1 MLYHDISKSMIN
13 HVASWSIMLNQN
25 QNQYSTS
32 RFCRFCPLRYWIQ
45 ISPYPLY
52 PRGPRRNPSG
62 RRGCRRGD
70 VDYAE
75 HVAILVGFCG
85 EIIVDDDAEL
95 CASVV
100 RSLCGIGICYDP
112 FRYEGRGIIPQ
123 RETYNNVGIATET
136 VIPHFRIVQ
145 IAACVKRDET
155 MFNHGSVISNPHRC
169 EVKTGGETER
179 TIVEHLRFL
188 IAPRIEYS
196 VVS

>member
-1 MLYHDISKSMIN
+1 MVYHVESKSE
-13 HVASWSIMLNQN
+13 SI
-25 QNQYSTS
+25 
-32 RFCRFCPLRYWIQ
+32 FHFQ
-45 ISPYPLY
+45 ILSFLSFKILDPALHILY
-52 PRGPRRNPSG
+52 ILAVPGETPAVG
-62 RRGCRRGD
+62 EGVGGGD

-136 VIPHFRIVQ
+136 VILHFRIVQ

-155 MFNHGSVISNPHRC
+155 MFNHGSVTGNPHRC